1 MRSWTGAG
9 RALPVWLLAMLAAS
23 GAEPAFADA
32 TFFAG
37 SAASPGRATLG
48 AALGLALEPVGVE
61 FEYGGAPA
69 DPAAGTAALRTGLF
83 NLLVGAPA
91 RGGRRV
97 QVYAS
102 VGVGAYRE
110 RLEEHA
116 RTGLAASAGGGVHV
130 RLAGP
135 FRLRFDYRVFALRG
149 SALRSRPRR
158 AYAGLGVAF

>member
-1 MRSWTGAG
+1 MTGAG
-9 RALPVWLLAMLAAS
+9 RTLPVWLLAFLAGSAAAPAS
-23 GAEPAFADA
+23 ADV

-37 SAASPGRATLG
+37 SAVAPGRPTLG

-83 NLLVGAPA
+83 NLLVGTPA
-91 RGGRRV
+91 RSGRRV
-97 QVYAS
+97 QVYGS

-110 RLEEHA
+110 RREEHA
-116 RTGLAASAGGGVHV
+116 RTGLAASGGGGVHV

-135 FRLRFDYRVFALRG
+135 FRVRLDYRLFALRG
-149 SALRSRPRR
+149 AAQHRRPRR
-158 AYAGLGVAF
+158 AYAGLGIAF

>member
-1 MRSWTGAG
+1 MTGAA
-9 RALPVWLLAMLAAS
+9 RALPVSLLAILAGS
-23 GAEPAFADA
+23 GAAPAFADV

-37 SAASPGRATLG
+37 SAAAPGRATLG

-69 DPAAGTAALRTGLF
+69 DPAAGTGALRTGLF
-83 NLLVGAPA
+83 NLLVGTPT

-97 QVYAS
+97 QVYGS

-116 RTGLAASAGGGVHV
+116 RTGLAASGGGGVHV

-135 FRLRFDYRVFALRG
+135 FRIRLDYRLFALRG
-149 SALRSRPRR
+149 AAVQHRRPRR